1 MAVTGS
7 FTGNSTLWNHNTG
20 ATQIADNFKLEV
32 EYNIDAVDGE
42 QAYNVKLRVRLVSTG
57 RMNYSSLKTVLTL
70 KVDNQSKQTV
80 GSPTMSIKCDSNGG
94 TGPWTGWYTYKY
106 SVGSQ
111 KSTINMTVTLDLS
124 EIIGDISGVKGGP
137 DSISRPGWHYNK
149 INANKSVDVSG
160 IVLGRPPVLTSLEN
174 RNKYTNPAT
183 GVQNLVSVS
192 TTAIGVICNVD
203 DWGDPRAT
211 IYWSC
216 GGQSGT
222 SSSDSIT
229 IKGLN
234 PGTSYTVS
242 VYMQNSIGKS
252 STRTI
257 TIRTRHNSPVVSIS
271 LSDVDLEQLV
281 FDWESDKNLKST
293 EYKIDDGEWT
303 DLGQAGTSGFFT
315 AQWFD
320 PKTTHTIYFRGT
332 STNTLDA
339 LTSSEKN
346 ASGTTHDRAHITNIG
361 ECIFGLNISLD
372 IESESDKQL
381 QIKIWVEGNGSSP
394 EFIYDNIGTGD
405 ITWTFEPTQ
414 DQLDQMY
421 RCYPKSN
428 EIPIHFL
435 LTTHGEW
442 KDWDDDQHDEI
453 LLLTGIAK
461 TAHFGDSSNKPRRC
475 QVWFGDENNIP
486 RRAVVWTGVDNKAR
500 RTI

>member
-1 MAVTGS
+1 MALITRTTGEAGPTCTGDGYHS
-7 FTGNSTLWNHNTG
+7 WIGAQFKIEIDYNSTKTAYAVKVYACINARGEMHWTGNANLVVECNGVKKTVGVNYRMYDSYPVGEGLGGWDGPVEFEFGAPGDTTLAFSILQIDLTPTTG
-20 ATQIADNFKLEV
+20 DNGRPGV
-32 EYNIDAVDGE
+32 YHRGDGGNI
-42 QAYNVKLRVRLVSTG
+42 QYFTLR
-57 RMNYSSLKTVLTL
+57 NYS
-70 KVDNQSKQTV
+70 
-80 GSPTMSIKCDSNGG
+80 I
-94 TGPWTGWYTYKY
+94 
-106 SVGSQ
+106 
-111 KSTINMTVTLDLS
+111 
-124 EIIGDISGVKGGP
+124 
-137 DSISRPGWHYNK
+137 
-149 INANKSVDVSG
+149 DVSG
-160 IVLGRPPVLTSLEN
+160 IPLGEKPTLTSLEN
-174 RNKYTNPAT
+174 NNKYNNPST
-183 GVQNLVSVS
+183 GIQNGVSAS
-192 TTAIGVICNVD
+192 TTSISIKATV
-203 DWGDPRAT
+203 DWGDPTAT
-211 IYWSC
+211 LHWSC
-216 GGQSGT
+216 NGKSGT
-222 SSSDSIT
+222 SRSATFT
-229 IKGLN
+229 ISGLS
-234 PGTSYTVS
+234 PGKSYTVS
-242 VYMQNSIGKS
+242 VYLSNDIGNSA
-252 STRTI
+252 TRTI

-442 KDWDDDQHDEI
+442 KDWDDDQHDKI